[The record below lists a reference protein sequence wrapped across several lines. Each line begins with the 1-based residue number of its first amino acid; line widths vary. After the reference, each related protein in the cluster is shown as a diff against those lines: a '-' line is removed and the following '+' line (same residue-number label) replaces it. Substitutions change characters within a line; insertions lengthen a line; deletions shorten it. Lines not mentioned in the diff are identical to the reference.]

1 MSPMESS
8 STRFPGQALPAA
20 YLTPGSSSFTDFLR
34 VAAPE
39 LMPGSRPVPDGA
51 VEAPHGTTI
60 VALTFRGGVLL
71 AGDRRATMGNLI
83 AQRDMEK
90 LYVTDDYSAVG
101 IAGTAGIAL
110 EMVRLYAI
118 ELEHYEKLEGVSLSL
133 DGKANKLATMLRG
146 NLQGAMAGL
155 AVLPLFAGFDVDADD
170 PDRAGRIVSYDI
182 TGGRYNELGGY
193 YAVGSGSL
201 FAKSALKKRFDPDAD
216 VDTAVRAAVE
226 ALYDAADDD
235 TATGGPDLSR
245 RIYPS
250 IITITGTDGATRVP
264 EERAA
269 EIATEVVNGR
279 MQNPGG

>member
-1 MSPMESS
+1 MESS

-34 VAAPE
+34 AAAPE

-193 YAVGSGSL
+193 HAVGSGSL

-216 VDTAVRAAVE
+216 ADAAVRTAVE

-245 RIYPS
+245 RIFPS
-250 IITITGTDGATRVP
+250 IITITGAEGATRVS

-269 EIATEVVNGR
+269 EVAAEVVNGR

>member
-1 MSPMESS
+1 MESS